1 MDSGNHSSIQYLINH
16 AEKRSTS
23 DKVDDIIGTLEDIIS
38 TFKTRGCPEGK
49 QLLREVLIRNHLLG
63 GSPLEGARQGW
74 DATRVP
80 LDRGRAKEMTLGL
93 RVDPDGEE
101 V

>member
-1 MDSGNHSSIQYLINH
+1 MDSGNHVPNSFLINY

-23 DKVDDIIGTLEDIIS
+23 DKVDGIINTLEDIVS

-49 QLLREVLIRNHLLG
+49 QLLRDVLIRNHLLG
-63 GSPLEGARQGW
+63 GSPLEAARQGW

-80 LDRGRAKEMTLGL
+80 LDRGRTKEMTLGL
-93 RVDPDGEE
+93 RADPDGEE

>member
-1 MDSGNHSSIQYLINH
+1 MDSGNHVLTSFLINY
-16 AEKRSTS
+16 AERRSTS
-23 DKVDDIIGTLEDIIS
+23 DKVDDIISTLEDIIVN
-38 TFKTRGCPEGK
+38 FKTRGCPEGK

-63 GSPLEGARQGW
+63 GSPLEARQGW

-80 LDRGRAKEMTLGL
+80 LDRVRAKEMTLGL
-93 RVDPDGEE
+93 RVDPHGEE